1 MKKIFFIGFL
11 SILNATF
18 SQETSECF
26 GITPGQEI
34 EIYENAQVGDTIG
47 IIQYCSTGEWKK
59 VEAEY
64 FNTLAL
70 KENGQLYT
78 WGTNGGRWG
87 PLIGGV
93 DPSQA
98 IVFDPHLVKDPLN
111 TDIDFLLDDVS
122 ASIRMAFGIKSEDKS
137 LWGWGRDEDGSLG
150 IGEDPDAVY
159 PNYVAHRV
167 PQLLNNT
174 NTWEKVSAS
183 SYFGNAI
190 DTEGKLWGWGYADS
204 GYYGNGF
211 QEETYT
217 PTQVG
222 TASDW
227 AELSCGSYN
236 TYLIKDD
243 GTLWVMGPNKKGSSG
258 LGDEENTAVSG
269 IVQIGTD
276 SDWSQVASY
285 NLGALAIKTSGQ
297 MFVWGENR
305 GGQLGFNPDTT
316 DIIATPTQIPGTE
329 SIVFQHADLG
339 RKHGVASGIDGEFY
353 GWGENLSGQLGNG
366 DIGTYEP
373 FGLIETG
380 TVITKFVSAAGR
392 TSGFITEEGSLR
404 MFGSNDT
411 GQLGYGSGA
420 ITNPNTPVVVDLG
433 PNLENKN
440 ITKYDS
446 SSVTQGVLTDTGELW
461 VWGDNEKGQLGVGHT
476 DRVKENYYPN
486 RVGTTSDVWTDFI
499 SNGENLYAAKDNKLY
514 GVGDNEKYNLGLGL
528 GNMENKIAM
537 TEIPGVVM
545 SDINTWQGSWA
556 GVLAIKNN
564 GELWGFGGNWIGQ
577 MGIDP
582 NAQINNTRNTIDTN
596 GDGFG
601 GIHQIDN
608 INNGATENNGENSIT
623 NGDFENG
630 SDSWLVGVDDASAA
644 PVVTVSNT
652 YYSVEVTS
660 VVNAHEVN
668 TSQKV
673 EIIEGNT
680 YTLTFDAWSD
690 VDRTIIAGI
699 GLSNVPWTNSIESVS
714 ISAIKTT
721 YTLTQVAN
729 FGASDARVL
738 FDLGAE
744 IGIVNIDNVSLVTD
758 LDNLL
763 TNGDFENGSDSWL
776 VGVDDASAAP
786 VVTVSNTYY
795 SVEVT
800 SVVNAHEVN
809 TSQKVEIIEGNTY
822 TLTFDAWSDVDRTII
837 AGIGLSNAPW
847 TYSIESVSISAIKTT
862 YTLTQVANF
871 GASDARV
878 LFDLGA
884 EIGLVNIDNV
894 SLINSAA
901 RSEGSYE
908 VTSYDTSG
916 VGEGAIFQVDTDVTG
931 TSQVSIIESGN
942 NFEDNELVTILDVN
956 LGNSGGVPL
965 TFNVDGIGDNTGTTS
980 IPSFQKLHPDTDWV
994 QIFDTKSAG
1003 ITIVEKT
1010 DGSIW
1015 FTGGNKNDIYSA
1027 FGYPNY
1033 NNDGFIQAFPPGNDW
1048 STFSN
1053 AETNS
1058 QATVIGIK
1066 DDGTMWS
1073 FGSNQNGLAG
1083 VGSDQGN
1090 IAEITQIGTDT
1101 DWQHVNVNGPT
1112 ALAIKTDHSL
1122 WTWGNGWVGQ
1132 LGNGTFGNANQPTMV
1147 SGNIEWETTG
1157 GGWAFE
1163 TGIATDG
1170 TIYGWGYNRLGGLGG
1185 LGEVSSEYL
1194 DWITDLSIIG
1204 SAFSFSDLGYVII
1217 QDSDA
1222 INYED
1227 FAGTGSKGTSAK
1239 ENILNLPIEITL
1251 AITMSD
1257 GINTSSP
1264 EDVVFKIINV
1274 NEAPTDIE
1282 INTLSFDENNAPG
1295 FQLSEIIITD
1305 PDLNETH
1312 TVEIDNTY
1320 GDFNKFAVVENY
1332 ITLSETILY
1341 DAYEQLELKLNVT
1354 DSGGLIYSETFTI
1367 TVNAGTLKI
1376 DNEELN
1382 STEIELFPNP
1392 FHHLLSLNLKNGKA
1406 PDNFSFKIFDITGK
1420 TIIKGKSNTV
1430 LTKINTENLETGL
1443 YFIKIHFDDSL
1454 YVKRLIKE

>member
-446 SSVTQGVLTDTGELW
+446 SS
-461 VWGDNEKGQLGVGHT
+461 K
-476 DRVKENYYPN
+476 P
-486 RVGTTSDVWTDFI
+486 
-499 SNGENLYAAKDNKLY
+499 
-514 GVGDNEKYNLGLGL
+514 
-528 GNMENKIAM
+528 
-537 TEIPGVVM
+537 
-545 SDINTWQGSWA
+545 
-556 GVLAIKNN
+556 
-564 GELWGFGGNWIGQ
+564 
-577 MGIDP
+577 
-582 NAQINNTRNTIDTN
+582 
-596 GDGFG
+596 
-601 GIHQIDN
+601 
-608 INNGATENNGENSIT
+608 
-623 NGDFENG
+623 
-630 SDSWLVGVDDASAA
+630 
-644 PVVTVSNT
+644 
-652 YYSVEVTS
+652 
-660 VVNAHEVN
+660 
-668 TSQKV
+668 
-673 EIIEGNT
+673 
-680 YTLTFDAWSD
+680 
-690 VDRTIIAGI
+690 
-699 GLSNVPWTNSIESVS
+699 
-714 ISAIKTT
+714 
-721 YTLTQVAN
+721 
-729 FGASDARVL
+729 
-738 FDLGAE
+738 
-744 IGIVNIDNVSLVTD
+744 
-758 LDNLL
+758 
-763 TNGDFENGSDSWL
+763 
-776 VGVDDASAAP
+776 
-786 VVTVSNTYY
+786 
-795 SVEVT
+795 
-800 SVVNAHEVN
+800 
-809 TSQKVEIIEGNTY
+809 
-822 TLTFDAWSDVDRTII
+822 
-837 AGIGLSNAPW
+837 
-847 TYSIESVSISAIKTT
+847 
-862 YTLTQVANF
+862 
-871 GASDARV
+871 
-878 LFDLGA
+878 
-884 EIGLVNIDNV
+884 
-894 SLINSAA
+894 
-901 RSEGSYE
+901 
-908 VTSYDTSG
+908 DTSICFFYDSY
-916 VGEGAIFQVDTDVTG
+916 ACR
-931 TSQVSIIESGN
+931 
-942 NFEDNELVTILDVN
+942 L
-956 LGNSGGVPL
+956 
-965 TFNVDGIGDNTGTTS
+965 
-980 IPSFQKLHPDTDWV
+980 
-994 QIFDTKSAG
+994 
-1003 ITIVEKT
+1003 
-1010 DGSIW
+1010 
-1015 FTGGNKNDIYSA
+1015 
-1027 FGYPNY
+1027 
-1033 NNDGFIQAFPPGNDW
+1033 
-1048 STFSN
+1048 
-1053 AETNS
+1053 
-1058 QATVIGIK
+1058 GIK
-1066 DDGTMWS
+1066 D
-1073 FGSNQNGLAG
+1073 
-1083 VGSDQGN
+1083 
-1090 IAEITQIGTDT
+1090 
-1101 DWQHVNVNGPT
+1101 
-1112 ALAIKTDHSL
+1112 
-1122 WTWGNGWVGQ
+1122 
-1132 LGNGTFGNANQPTMV
+1132 
-1147 SGNIEWETTG
+1147 
-1157 GGWAFE
+1157 
-1163 TGIATDG
+1163 
-1170 TIYGWGYNRLGGLGG
+1170 
-1185 LGEVSSEYL
+1185 
-1194 DWITDLSIIG
+1194 
-1204 SAFSFSDLGYVII
+1204 
-1217 QDSDA
+1217 
-1222 INYED
+1222 
-1227 FAGTGSKGTSAK
+1227 
-1239 ENILNLPIEITL
+1239 LNPVCIW
-1251 AITMSD
+1251 M
-1257 GINTSSP
+1257 
-1264 EDVVFKIINV
+1264 
-1274 NEAPTDIE
+1274 
-1282 INTLSFDENNAPG
+1282 
-1295 FQLSEIIITD
+1295 
-1305 PDLNETH
+1305 
-1312 TVEIDNTY
+1312 
-1320 GDFNKFAVVENY
+1320 
-1332 ITLSETILY
+1332 
-1341 DAYEQLELKLNVT
+1341 
-1354 DSGGLIYSETFTI
+1354 
-1367 TVNAGTLKI
+1367 
-1376 DNEELN
+1376 
-1382 STEIELFPNP
+1382 
-1392 FHHLLSLNLKNGKA
+1392 
-1406 PDNFSFKIFDITGK
+1406 
-1420 TIIKGKSNTV
+1420 
-1430 LTKINTENLETGL
+1430 
-1443 YFIKIHFDDSL
+1443 
-1454 YVKRLIKE
+1454 

>member
-1 MKKIFFIGFL
+1 MKKLFFIGFL

-227 AELSCGSYN
+227 VELSCGFYN

-285 NLGALAIKTSGQ
+285 NQGALAIKTSGQ

-608 INNGATENNGENSIT
+608 INNGATENNSENSIT

-630 SDSWLVGVDDASAA
+630 SDSWLVGVDD
-644 PVVTVSNT
+644 
-652 YYSVEVTS
+652 
-660 VVNAHEVN
+660 
-668 TSQKV
+668 
-673 EIIEGNT
+673 
-680 YTLTFDAWSD
+680 D
-690 VDRTIIAGI
+690 
-699 GLSNVPWTNSIESVS
+699 
-714 ISAIKTT
+714 
-721 YTLTQVAN
+721 
-729 FGASDARVL
+729 
-738 FDLGAE
+738 
-744 IGIVNIDNVSLVTD
+744 
-758 LDNLL
+758 
-763 TNGDFENGSDSWL
+763 
-776 VGVDDASAAP
+776 SAAP

-847 TYSIESVSISAIKTT
+847 TNSIESVSISAIKTT

-878 LFDLGA
+878 LFDLGV

-931 TSQVSIIESGN
+931 TSQISIIESGN